1 MPRALEVLQASVD
14 ACAARIGDG
23 RVPGVFPLLAA
34 TLETTA
40 PFYKAYG
47 QPPKVQFTR
56 LANSDTR
63 RLTLPL
69 LLASSLLRV
78 RRPVK
83 EVTTTHK
90 RATALIQTTMAGFPR
105 LTFRQ
110 SGTTLSLSTTRWTF
124 ASTTE

>member
-47 QPPKVQFTR
+47 QPPKVHFTR
-56 LANSDTR
+56 LATVTR
-63 RLTLPL
+63 PD
-69 LLASSLLRV
+69 
-78 RRPVK
+78 
-83 EVTTTHK
+83 
-90 RATALIQTTMAGFPR
+90 
-105 LTFRQ
+105 
-110 SGTTLSLSTTRWTF
+110 
-124 ASTTE
+124 